1 MPRTVAMPIHPF
13 ERKQIMKSRIPRLAG
28 IMAAALFAL
37 GTQVALA
44 QPGGGPG
51 GGFGGG
57 PGHHGAGPGRG
68 FEIEHVLASLK
79 TQLSLNTSQQ
89 SMWDAVVAHGK
100 TARQNARAA
109 MDGVHAVMT
118 AELAKPEPNF
128 AAVAAAADAAQ
139 GAAQAERKQV
149 RDEWLALYATF
160 TPAQKAIVRD
170 AVKQRV
176 ERMDAFRDKMKERFQ
191 QRQGNG

>member
-1 MPRTVAMPIHPF
+1 
-13 ERKQIMKSRIPRLAG
+13 MKSRIPRLAG

-51 GGFGGG
+51 GG
-57 PGHHGAGPGRG
+57 PGHPGPGRG

-79 TQLSLNTSQQ
+79 TQLNLNTQQ
-89 SMWDAVVAHGK
+89 QATWDAVVAHGK

-109 MDGVHAVMT
+109 MDQVHAVMT
-118 AELAKPEPNF
+118 AELAKAEPNF

-139 GAAQAERKQV
+139 GSAQAERKQV

-176 ERMDAFRDKMKERFQ
+176 ERMDAFRDRMKERFQ

>member
-1 MPRTVAMPIHPF
+1 
-13 ERKQIMKSRIPRLAG
+13 MKSRIPRLSG
-28 IMAAALFAL
+28 LMAAALFAL
-37 GTQVALA
+37 GTQVAFA

-51 GGFGGG
+51 GPGG
-57 PGHHGAGPGRG
+57 PGHPGPGRG

-79 TQLSLNTSQQ
+79 TQLNLNTQQ
-89 SMWDAVVAHGK
+89 QATWDAVVAHGK

-109 MDGVHAVMT
+109 MDQVHNVLT

-128 AAVAAAADAAQ
+128 AAVAAAADAAHNTT
-139 GAAQAERKQV
+139 QAERKAV

-176 ERMDAFRDKMKERFQ
+176 ERMDAFRDRMKERFQ